1 MQRNLK
7 CVKAEHN
14 LLRGAFL
21 SSKLCSFAVK
31 DGRGDT
37 REKAEQRR
45 TRCLILEK
53 DSNLRLTV
61 QRFSGPSCQKAINI
75 SFDHFGSGVERK
87 EGVLKSVLYN
97 FQRYKLSSVV
107 IEKILENI
115 QRF

>member
-1 MQRNLK
+1 MPHPGARLK
-7 CVKAEHN
+7 PSALFRTIV
-14 LLRGAFL
+14 
-21 SSKLCSFAVK
+21 SK
-31 DGRGDT
+31 G
-37 REKAEQRR
+37 
-45 TRCLILEK
+45 
-53 DSNLRLTV
+53 N
-61 QRFSGPSCQKAINI
+61 QKAI